1 MTRVVLLGSSPRPI
15 DSDIEPVPP
24 VHIRLSSFPTAPTV
38 TARLYGQMA
47 ALDPNPT
54 TIARPA
60 EAKFYR
66 QLPGR
71 VVETTDIAEDLRA
84 LADAIEDTTESVLI
98 MPTASVIH
106 DELIYQINKTKRG
119 ALALV
124 AKEPKPTEGAES
136 TEIAEGPEPGEEIA
150 ENGEPLTPEPP
161 IEEAE
166 PEICNRTLEG
176 LPVRLRIGRSRVVSV
191 GSAYHA
197 VTRPNG
203 VALGPLY
210 VSARNAP
217 VLAEA
222 ARELAGLVHLLG
234 PEDDLVQLLILCLV
248 RRGVSVGIRGRRDLY
263 YRRVFTQADADEAQ
277 QIMAG
282 IDEDRV
288 RLNNAVKGADG
299 FFTTFFVSTY
309 SRFIARWA
317 ARRGFTPNQVTLF
330 SITLGVAAAACF
342 ATGTRAGAV
351 AGAVLI
357 YFAFVFDCVDGQLA
371 RYARKFGVLGA
382 WMDATFDRFKEYV
395 VFAGLA
401 IGATVAGQGDVWTLA
416 LAAIAMQSIRHLL
429 DFAYGAGH
437 RRRRRKAPQP
447 LPTLD
452 LTVSADTPLR
462 EALALRR
469 NEQQPST
476 IKRLLKLWGK
486 AGKFRPLYWARKM
499 IVFPIG
505 ERFAAIAITAA
516 FFEPR
521 VTFLTLVIWGGIAAI
536 YSLTGRL
543 MRSFA

>member
-1 MTRVVLLGSSPRPI
+1 MTRVVLLGSSPSPI
-15 DSDIEPVPP
+15 DSDTQPVSPAR
-24 VHIRLSSFPTAPTV
+24 VRLSSFVTAPTV
-38 TARLYGQMA
+38 TARLYGQAA
-47 ALDPNPT
+47 ALDPEPV
-54 TIARPA
+54 TIVRPA
-60 EAKFYR
+60 EAGAYR
-66 QLPGR
+66 QYPGR
-71 VVETTDIAEDLRA
+71 VVETTDLAGDLRA
-84 LADAIEDTTESVLI
+84 LADAIEDTTDSVLI
-98 MPTASVIH
+98 LPTASVIH
-106 DELIYQINKTKRG
+106 DELIYQITKTKRG
-119 ALALV
+119 ALALI
-124 AKEPKPTEGAES
+124 AKEPRPES
-136 TEIAEGPEPGEEIA
+136 ETAGD
-150 ENGEPLTPEPP
+150 NGEGLEVAETGESLIPEPP

-166 PEICNRTLEG
+166 PEIGDRTLEG
-176 LPVRLRIGRSRVVSV
+176 LPVRMRAGRSRVISV

-197 VTRPNG
+197 VTRPNA

-210 VSARNAP
+210 ITAKNAP

-222 ARELAGLVHLLG
+222 ARELADLTHLLG
-234 PEDDLVQLLILCLV
+234 PEDDIVQLLVLCLV

-263 YRRVFTQADADEAQ
+263 YRRILTQADAEEAQ

-282 IDEDRV
+282 IDEDRA

-317 ARRGFTPNQVTLF
+317 ARRGLTPNQVTLI
-330 SITLGVAAAACF
+330 SIALGLAAAASF
-342 ATGTRAGAV
+342 ATGTRAGSV

-382 WMDATFDRFKEYV
+382 WLDATFDRFKEYV

-416 LAAIAMQSIRHLL
+416 LVALALQSVRHLL

-437 RRRRRKAPQP
+437 RRRRRKTVP

-452 LTVSADTPLR
+452 LTISPDTPLR
-462 EALALRR
+462 EALVQRKAETTTGVR
-469 NEQQPST
+469 
-476 IKRLLKLWGK
+476 RLLKAWSR
-486 AGKFRPLYWARKM
+486 AGRFRPVHWARKM

-521 VTFLTLVIWGGIAAI
+521 ITFLTLVIWGSVAAV
-536 YSLTGRL
+536 YTLTGRL
-543 MRSFA
+543 VRSLA

>member
-1 MTRVVLLGSSPRPI
+1 MTRVVLLGSSPSPI
-15 DSDIEPVPP
+15 DSDTQPVSPAH
-24 VHIRLSSFPTAPTV
+24 VRLSSFPTAPTV
-38 TARLYGQMA
+38 TARLYGQVA
-47 ALDPNPT
+47 AVDPDPI
-54 TIARPA
+54 TITRPA
-60 EAKFYR
+60 EAGFYR

-119 ALALV
+119 ALVLI
-124 AKEPKPTEGAES
+124 AKEPRPTADAAENADNEGVEN
-136 TEIAEGPEPGEEIA
+136 GEEIG

-166 PEICNRTLEG
+166 PEIGMRTLEG
-176 LPVRLRIGRSRVVSV
+176 LPVRMRAGRSRVISV

-197 VTRPNG
+197 VTRPNA

-210 VSARNAP
+210 VNAKNAAI
-217 VLAEA
+217 LAEA
-222 ARELAGLVHLLG
+222 ARELAGLTHLLG
-234 PEDDLVQLLILCLV
+234 PEDDLVQLLVLCLV

-263 YRRVFTQADADEAQ
+263 YRRILTQADAEEAQ

-288 RLNNAVKGADG
+288 RLNHAVKGADG

-317 ARRGFTPNQVTLF
+317 ARRGLTPNQVTCI
-330 SITLGVAAAACF
+330 SIALGVASAASF

-351 AGAVLI
+351 AGALLI

-382 WMDATFDRFKEYV
+382 WLDATFDRFKEYV

-416 LAAIAMQSIRHLL
+416 LVAIALQSVRHLL

-437 RRRRRKAPQP
+437 RRRRRKPPIP

-452 LTVSADTPLR
+452 LTISPDTPLR
-462 EALALRR
+462 EAL
-469 NEQQPST
+469 EQRKAERPVSGIRT
-476 IKRLLKLWGK
+476 LLKVWSKLGR
-486 AGKFRPLYWARKM
+486 FRPIYWARKM

-516 FFEPR
+516 FFDPR
-521 VTFLTLVIWGGIAAI
+521 VTFLTLVIWGGIAAV
-536 YSLTGRL
+536 YTLTGRL
-543 MRSFA
+543 MRSLA

>member
-1 MTRVVLLGSSPRPI
+1 MTRVVLLGSSPSPI
-15 DSDIEPVPP
+15 DSDTQPVSPAR
-24 VHIRLSSFPTAPTV
+24 VRLSSFVTAPTV
-38 TARLYGQMA
+38 TARLYGQAA
-47 ALDPNPT
+47 ALDPEPV
-54 TIARPA
+54 TIVRPA
-60 EAKFYR
+60 EAGAYR
-66 QLPGR
+66 QYPGR
-71 VVETTDIAEDLRA
+71 VVETTDLAGDLRA
-84 LADAIEDTTESVLI
+84 LADAIEDTTDSVLI
-98 MPTASVIH
+98 LPTASVIH
-106 DELIYQINKTKRG
+106 DELIYQITKTKRG
-119 ALALV
+119 ALALI
-124 AKEPKPTEGAES
+124 AKEPRPEAES
-136 TEIAEGPEPGEEIA
+136 A
-150 ENGEPLTPEPP
+150 ENGDNGEGMEVADTGESLIPEPP

-166 PEICNRTLEG
+166 PEIGDRTLEG
-176 LPVRLRIGRSRVVSV
+176 LPVRMRAGRSRVISV

-197 VTRPNG
+197 VTRPNA

-210 VSARNAP
+210 ITAKNAP

-222 ARELAGLVHLLG
+222 ARELADLTHLLG
-234 PEDDLVQLLILCLV
+234 PEDDIVQLLVLCLV

-263 YRRVFTQADADEAQ
+263 YRRILTQADAEEAQ

-282 IDEDRV
+282 IDEDRA

-317 ARRGFTPNQVTLF
+317 ARRGLTPNQVTLI
-330 SITLGVAAAACF
+330 SIALGLAAAASF
-342 ATGTRAGAV
+342 ATGTRAGSV

-382 WMDATFDRFKEYV
+382 WLDATFDRFKEYV

-416 LAAIAMQSIRHLL
+416 LVALALQSVRHLL

-437 RRRRRKAPQP
+437 RRRRRKTVP

-452 LTVSADTPLR
+452 LTISPDTPLR
-462 EALALRR
+462 EALVQRKAETTTGVR
-469 NEQQPST
+469 
-476 IKRLLKLWGK
+476 RLLKAWSR
-486 AGKFRPLYWARKM
+486 AGRFRPVHWARKM

-521 VTFLTLVIWGGIAAI
+521 ITFLTLVIWGSIAAV
-536 YSLTGRL
+536 YTLTGRL
-543 MRSFA
+543 VRSLA

>member
-1 MTRVVLLGSSPRPI
+1 MTRVVLLGSSPSPI
-15 DSDIEPVPP
+15 DSDTQPVSPAR
-24 VHIRLSSFPTAPTV
+24 VRLSSFVTAPTV
-38 TARLYGQMA
+38 TARLYGQAA
-47 ALDPNPT
+47 ALDPEPV
-54 TIARPA
+54 TIVRPA
-60 EAKFYR
+60 EAGAYR
-66 QLPGR
+66 QYPGR
-71 VVETTDIAEDLRA
+71 VVETTDLAGDLRA
-84 LADAIEDTTESVLI
+84 LADAIEDTTDSVLI
-98 MPTASVIH
+98 LPTASVIH
-106 DELIYQINKTKRG
+106 DELIYQITKTKRG
-119 ALALV
+119 ALALI
-124 AKEPKPTEGAES
+124 AKEPRPEAES
-136 TEIAEGPEPGEEIA
+136 A
-150 ENGEPLTPEPP
+150 ENGDNGEGMEVADTGESLIPEPP

-166 PEICNRTLEG
+166 PEIGDRTLEG
-176 LPVRLRIGRSRVVSV
+176 LPVRMRAGRSRVISV

-197 VTRPNG
+197 VTRPNA

-210 VSARNAP
+210 ITAKNAP

-222 ARELAGLVHLLG
+222 ARELADLTHLLG
-234 PEDDLVQLLILCLV
+234 PEDDIVQLLVLCLV

-263 YRRVFTQADADEAQ
+263 YRRILTQADAEEAQ

-282 IDEDRV
+282 IDEDRA

-317 ARRGFTPNQVTLF
+317 ARRGLTPNQVTLI
-330 SITLGVAAAACF
+330 SIALGLAAAASF
-342 ATGTRAGAV
+342 ATGTREGSV

-382 WMDATFDRFKEYV
+382 WLDATFDRFKEYV

-416 LAAIAMQSIRHLL
+416 LVALALQSVRHLL

-437 RRRRRKAPQP
+437 RRRRRKTVP

-452 LTVSADTPLR
+452 LTISPDTPLR
-462 EALALRR
+462 EALVQRKAETTTGVR
-469 NEQQPST
+469 
-476 IKRLLKLWGK
+476 RLLKAWSR
-486 AGKFRPLYWARKM
+486 AGRFRPVHWARKM

-521 VTFLTLVIWGGIAAI
+521 ITFLTLVIWGSIAAV
-536 YSLTGRL
+536 YTLTGRL
-543 MRSFA
+543 VRSLA